1 MMTAGNDYYKILQLH
16 PECDQEVI
24 PRMRKL
30 LSMLFHPD
38 IAPQQKKEEYTVRM
52 QLINNAADN
61 LSSTEFR
68 EKYNR
73 EHPYFQIQRTNENHS
88 EPEAPEESEKAEN
101 NKNDAGD
108 YAYSYKFPTHVR
120 QYLKAELLYG
130 AARQAKIRGLFDSF
144 TRQTFYN
151 YGKRIENQRQF
162 TVWQFNNFAKYVT
175 LAVNEGII

>member
-73 EHPYFQIQRTNENHS
+73 EHPYFQIQRTSENHS
-88 EPEAPEESEKAEN
+88 EYEAQEESEKSEDT
-101 NKNDAGD
+101 KSDVGD
-108 YAYSYKFPTHVR
+108 YAYSHKFPAHLR
-120 QYLKAELLYG
+120 QYLKAELLYS
-130 AARQAKIRGLFDSF
+130 AARQAKIEGLFDAF

-151 YGKRIENQRQF
+151 YGKRIEDHRHF
-162 TVWQFNNFAKYVT
+162 TPWQFKNFAKYVT
-175 LAVNEGII
+175 MAINEGIM